1 MKKLIIKF
9 AKNLAKDLMKEQV
22 KNLQDPKTEE
32 KIAEAIA
39 KKMPDWKEYNDEKQ
53 KEILLSKK
61 KSVRTEWPVARA
73 GDPTDKT
80 RERAEALKSR
90 PTASRRKS
98 RAWRVGVTRA
108 KEGACACTFTCLAAY
123 SEVVCACI

>member
-39 KKMPDWKEYNDEKQ
+39 KKIPDWKEYNDEKQ
-53 KEILLSKK
+53 KEILLAC
-61 KSVRTEWPVARA
+61 VDAM
-73 GDPTDKT
+73 TDFI
-80 RERAEALKSR
+80 AVSMDMEAD
-90 PTASRRKS
+90 
-98 RAWRVGVTRA
+98 
-108 KEGACACTFTCLAAY
+108 
-123 SEVVCACI
+123 